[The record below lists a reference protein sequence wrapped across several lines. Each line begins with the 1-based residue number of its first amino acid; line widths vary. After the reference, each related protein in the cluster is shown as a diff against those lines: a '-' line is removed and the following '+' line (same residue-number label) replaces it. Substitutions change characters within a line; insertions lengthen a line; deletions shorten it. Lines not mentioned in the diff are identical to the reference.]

1 MRHNSHHTHPS
12 FFDFVDPFKIVRKGI
27 SNIMSDAIMMTTKPQ
42 DERLERKCTD
52 AVGKLV
58 DLKINF
64 LAIDFD
70 QTMIDIHTGG
80 RWKESVSSLT
90 AHLRPLFLHLI
101 PIASSSNIRIAIVTF
116 SPQTKHIRE
125 VLEYA
130 FPPDVAERIPIRGN
144 DGSWTY
150 VGNGMKMGKQEHMAS
165 AAEELMAKQPLM
177 MMMSG
182 GGGKEDDDGGGT
194 IISKSTTLLID
205 DDPTN
210 IKKSLKDGTRAVWLN
225 PRDPLRLLDDIMR
238 LK

>member
-1 MRHNSHHTHPS
+1 
-12 FFDFVDPFKIVRKGI
+12 
-27 SNIMSDAIMMTTKPQ
+27 MSDAIMMTTTPQ

-165 AAEELMAKQPLM
+165 AAEELMAKKPLM

-182 GGGKEDDDGGGT
+182 GGGKEDDDDGGGT

>member
-1 MRHNSHHTHPS
+1 MPKRRTHS
-12 FFDFVDPFKIVRKGI
+12 YFWFILACAIVTPIILLFHLRPLEKEF
-27 SNIMSDAIMMTTKPQ
+27 IMSDAMMMTTTPR
-42 DERLERKCTD
+42 DERLEKKCSD

-90 AHLRPLFLHLI
+90 THLRPLFLHLI
-101 PIASSSNIRIAIVTF
+101 PIATSSQIRIAIVTF

-130 FPPDVAERIPIRGN
+130 YSPNVAECIPIRGN

-165 AAEELMAKQPLM
+165 AAEELMAKPM
-177 MMMSG
+177 PDVG
-182 GGGKEDDDGGGT
+182 

-205 DDPTN
+205 DDPKN
-210 IKKSLKDGTRAVWLN
+210 IKKSLKDGARAVWIN